1 MVAGADQQRV
11 RLRGRQARLE
21 AAVHQ
26 QEGTWK
32 ANNFPISDL
41 RTEANIL
48 AMAKA
53 SVASSIAALGVLEYV
68 RKVARERAEKAPC
81 GGRYVVAMRVQGLAE
96 FATHSA
102 TGTFVFD
109 GVAEPSGGDPK
120 TATAWTLAKPAPWT
134 NLVFTSRTDCAYV
147 SPVTA
152 GDMRVDITRV
162 GDDRIRVRLI
172 PSGGGSSTASV
183 VCPDAPPIPGQPGPA
198 LIGTEPRDFEL
209 PLAGGT
215 QPFSGGFK
223 DGGDGWTNT
232 GSITVTRQP

>member
-1 MVAGADQQRV
+1 MTQAEMGWSPWRAGMKRHCLTVSSAAWSR
-11 RLRGRQARLE
+11 RAKPLLRKISTCWALPAGS
-21 AAVHQ
+21 
-26 QEGTWK
+26 TW
-32 ANNFPISDL
+32 PRS
-41 RTEANIL
+41 RT
-48 AMAKA
+48 
-53 SVASSIAALGVLEYV
+53 SPS
-68 RKVARERAEKAPC
+68 AEKPP
-81 GGRYVVAMRVQGLAE
+81 
-96 FATHSA
+96 FKNTPP
-102 TGTFVFD
+102 